1 MTASLSS
8 LSSSLNFTLPDLP
21 LFTQTENYVKVT
33 DDAFE
38 ISNVY
43 YKDKTAEIYYV
54 LTEDES
60 GAVYAHAYS
69 EEGDLLPEAEGQ
81 ALYYR
86 SEGIDEL
93 PVTDAISALS
103 ASLDVAEL
111 TVGDLKENFG
121 IDLLGSGE
129 GIVNE
134 LIAADDKIN
143 EIADKLDG
151 RIDGI
156 ELGDVIDVTADSTP
170 ILRALEHTTIAEL
183 DGRIQTITLK
193 EVIEIDQTSAPILIA
208 LQDTTVTGL
217 GERVKTLTLGEVV
230 NTEDNAILEYLSSST
245 MENLGGRLNDMPLS
259 TFLNVDEGGSAGNA
273 ILDALLKDNGEG
285 PTTISN
291 LTERINALKIS
302 RIETA
307 QLLTEELREAYADA
321 KEYDFRFAE
330 RQATKDI
337 ISGLGSA
344 YQTFLDGYAKALDSY
359 RQAIQAVEQ
368 ARYDYLVDAESDYQ
382 KKLAEVRA
390 QKDKVLE
397 QRKEVAELSEGA
409 AKDAAEA
416 ALAAEEATLQT
427 LEAAL
432 KLAGDTANAA
442 FGLALS
448 AMNTVENALT
458 ELEKTFPEEITTA
471 LTESAQQAQDA
482 MNAAKDEAFAKFEE
496 AHKEDIEKALADLQA
511 RKQAL
516 IDANKAA

>member
-1 MTASLSS
+1 MKVWKKIAACGLSLALAAGTCALLAGCGGEDSEAAARMQVDINPSVEFILDEDNKVLSVTA
-8 LSSSLNFTLPDLP
+8 LN
-21 LFTQTENYVKVT
+21 
-33 DDAFE
+33 DDGALIIAGEAF
-38 ISNVY
+38 VG
-43 YKDKTAEIYYV
+43 KTAEDAVELMVSIS
-54 LTEDES
+54 TEAGYLVKGDLSAGQDGITISITGDEEAAQKLYDDVKAGIDAFLEES
-60 GAVYAHAYS
+60 GINAAV
-69 EEGDLLPEAEGQ
+69 ERGEA
-81 ALYYR
+81 L
-86 SEGIDEL
+86 
-93 PVTDAISALS
+93 
-103 ASLDVAEL
+103 
-111 TVGDLKENFG
+111 
-121 IDLLGSGE
+121 
-129 GIVNE
+129 
-134 LIAADDKIN
+134 
-143 EIADKLDG
+143 KLD
-151 RIDGI
+151 
-156 ELGDVIDVTADSTP
+156 A
-170 ILRALEHTTIAEL
+170 LRALVQKA
-183 DGRIQTITLK
+183 D
-193 EVIEIDQTSAPILIA
+193 P
-208 LQDTTVTGL
+208 
-217 GERVKTLTLGEVV
+217 TLTDEEVESM
-230 NTEDNAILEYLSSST
+230 TEEQ
-245 MENLGGRLNDMPLS
+245 
-259 TFLNVDEGGSAGNA
+259 
-273 ILDALLKDNGEG
+273 LL
-285 PTTISN
+285 
-291 LTERINALKIS
+291 NALKIS

-307 QLLTEELREAYADA
+307 QLLTEELREAYAAA

-432 KLAGDTANAA
+432 KLAGDTANKA
-442 FGLALS
+442 FDLALS
-448 AMNTVENALT
+448 AMKTVENALT

-471 LTESAQQAQDA
+471 LTENAQQAQDA

>member
-1 MTASLSS
+1 MKVWKKIAACGLSLALAAGACALLAGCGGEDSEAAARMQVDINPSVEFILDEDNKVLSVTA
-8 LSSSLNFTLPDLP
+8 LN
-21 LFTQTENYVKVT
+21 
-33 DDAFE
+33 DDGALIIAGEAF
-38 ISNVY
+38 VG
-43 YKDKTAEIYYV
+43 KTAEDAVELMVSIS
-54 LTEDES
+54 TEAGYLVKGDLSAGQDGITVSITGDEEAAQKLYDDVKAGIDAFLEES
-60 GAVYAHAYS
+60 GINAAV
-69 EEGDLLPEAEGQ
+69 ERGEA
-81 ALYYR
+81 L
-86 SEGIDEL
+86 
-93 PVTDAISALS
+93 
-103 ASLDVAEL
+103 
-111 TVGDLKENFG
+111 
-121 IDLLGSGE
+121 
-129 GIVNE
+129 
-134 LIAADDKIN
+134 
-143 EIADKLDG
+143 KLD
-151 RIDGI
+151 
-156 ELGDVIDVTADSTP
+156 A
-170 ILRALEHTTIAEL
+170 LRALVQKA
-183 DGRIQTITLK
+183 D
-193 EVIEIDQTSAPILIA
+193 P
-208 LQDTTVTGL
+208 
-217 GERVKTLTLGEVV
+217 TLTDEEVESM
-230 NTEDNAILEYLSSST
+230 TEEQ
-245 MENLGGRLNDMPLS
+245 
-259 TFLNVDEGGSAGNA
+259 
-273 ILDALLKDNGEG
+273 LL
-285 PTTISN
+285 
-291 LTERINALKIS
+291 NALKIS

-307 QLLTEELREAYADA
+307 QLLTEELREAYAAA

-496 AHKEDIEKALADLQA
+496 AHKEDIDKALADLQA

>member
-1 MTASLSS
+1 MKVWKKIAACGLSLALAAGTCTLLAGCGGGDSEAAARMQVDINPSVEFILDEDNKVLSVTA
-8 LSSSLNFTLPDLP
+8 LN
-21 LFTQTENYVKVT
+21 
-33 DDAFE
+33 DDGALIIAGEAF
-38 ISNVY
+38 VG
-43 YKDKTAEIYYV
+43 KTAEDAVELMVSIS
-54 LTEDES
+54 TEAGYLVKGDLSAGQDGITVSITGDEEAAQKLYDDVKAGVDAFLEES
-60 GAVYAHAYS
+60 GINAAV
-69 EEGDLLPEAEGQ
+69 ERGEA
-81 ALYYR
+81 L
-86 SEGIDEL
+86 
-93 PVTDAISALS
+93 
-103 ASLDVAEL
+103 
-111 TVGDLKENFG
+111 
-121 IDLLGSGE
+121 
-129 GIVNE
+129 
-134 LIAADDKIN
+134 
-143 EIADKLDG
+143 KLD
-151 RIDGI
+151 
-156 ELGDVIDVTADSTP
+156 A
-170 ILRALEHTTIAEL
+170 LRALVQKA
-183 DGRIQTITLK
+183 D
-193 EVIEIDQTSAPILIA
+193 P
-208 LQDTTVTGL
+208 
-217 GERVKTLTLGEVV
+217 TLTDEEVESM
-230 NTEDNAILEYLSSST
+230 TEEQ
-245 MENLGGRLNDMPLS
+245 
-259 TFLNVDEGGSAGNA
+259 
-273 ILDALLKDNGEG
+273 LL
-285 PTTISN
+285 
-291 LTERINALKIS
+291 NALKIS

-307 QLLTEELREAYADA
+307 QLLTEELRDAYNTA

-337 ISGLGSA
+337 ISELGSA

-432 KLAGDTANAA
+432 ELAGDTANAA

-471 LTESAQQAQDA
+471 LTENAQQAQDA

>member
-1 MTASLSS
+1 MKVWKKIAACGLSLALAAGACALLAGCGGEDSEAAARMQVDINPSVEFILDEDNKVLSVTA
-8 LSSSLNFTLPDLP
+8 LN
-21 LFTQTENYVKVT
+21 
-33 DDAFE
+33 DDGALIIAGEAF
-38 ISNVY
+38 VG
-43 YKDKTAEIYYV
+43 KTAEDAVELMVSIS
-54 LTEDES
+54 TEAGYLVKGDLSAGQDGITVSITGDEEAAQKLYDDVKAGIDAFLEES
-60 GAVYAHAYS
+60 GINAAV
-69 EEGDLLPEAEGQ
+69 ERGEA
-81 ALYYR
+81 L
-86 SEGIDEL
+86 
-93 PVTDAISALS
+93 
-103 ASLDVAEL
+103 
-111 TVGDLKENFG
+111 
-121 IDLLGSGE
+121 
-129 GIVNE
+129 
-134 LIAADDKIN
+134 
-143 EIADKLDG
+143 KLD
-151 RIDGI
+151 
-156 ELGDVIDVTADSTP
+156 A
-170 ILRALEHTTIAEL
+170 LRALVQKA
-183 DGRIQTITLK
+183 D
-193 EVIEIDQTSAPILIA
+193 P
-208 LQDTTVTGL
+208 
-217 GERVKTLTLGEVV
+217 TLTDEEVESM
-230 NTEDNAILEYLSSST
+230 TEEQ
-245 MENLGGRLNDMPLS
+245 
-259 TFLNVDEGGSAGNA
+259 
-273 ILDALLKDNGEG
+273 LL
-285 PTTISN
+285 
-291 LTERINALKIS
+291 NALKIS

-307 QLLTEELREAYADA
+307 QLLTEELREAYAAA

-382 KKLAEVRA
+382 KKLAEVHA

-432 KLAGDTANAA
+432 ELAGDTANAA

-448 AMNTVENALT
+448 AMKTVENALT

>member
-1 MTASLSS
+1 MKVWKKIAACGLSLALAAGTCALLAGCGGGGNEAAARMQVDINPSVEFILDEDNKVLSVTA
-8 LSSSLNFTLPDLP
+8 LN
-21 LFTQTENYVKVT
+21 
-33 DDAFE
+33 DDGALIIAGEAF
-38 ISNVY
+38 VG
-43 YKDKTAEIYYV
+43 KTAEDAVELMVSIS
-54 LTEDES
+54 TEAGYLVKGDLSAGQDGITVSITGDEEAAQKLYDDVKAGVDAFLEES
-60 GAVYAHAYS
+60 GINAAV
-69 EEGDLLPEAEGQ
+69 EQGEA
-81 ALYYR
+81 
-86 SEGIDEL
+86 
-93 PVTDAISALS
+93 
-103 ASLDVAEL
+103 
-111 TVGDLKENFG
+111 LK
-121 IDLLGSGE
+121 
-129 GIVNE
+129 
-134 LIAADDKIN
+134 
-143 EIADKLDG
+143 
-151 RIDGI
+151 
-156 ELGDVIDVTADSTP
+156 
-170 ILRALEHTTIAEL
+170 
-183 DGRIQTITLK
+183 
-193 EVIEIDQTSAPILIA
+193 
-208 LQDTTVTGL
+208 
-217 GERVKTLTLGEVV
+217 
-230 NTEDNAILEYLSSST
+230 
-245 MENLGGRLNDMPLS
+245 
-259 TFLNVDEGGSAGNA
+259 
-273 ILDALLKDNGEG
+273 LDALRELVQKAD
-285 PTTISN
+285 PT
-291 LTERINALKIS
+291 LTDEEVASMTEEQLLNALKIS

-307 QLLTEELREAYADA
+307 QLLTEELREAYATA

-432 KLAGDTANAA
+432 ELAGDTANAA

-448 AMNTVENALT
+448 AMKTVENALT

>member
-1 MTASLSS
+1 MKVWKKIAACGLSLALAAGTCALLAGCGGGDSEAAARMQVDINPSVEFILDEDNKVLSVTA
-8 LSSSLNFTLPDLP
+8 LN
-21 LFTQTENYVKVT
+21 
-33 DDAFE
+33 DDGALIIAGEAF
-38 ISNVY
+38 VG
-43 YKDKTAEIYYV
+43 KTAEDAVELMVSIS
-54 LTEDES
+54 TEAGYLVKGDLSAGQDGITISITGDEEAAQKLYDDVKAGVDAFLEES
-60 GAVYAHAYS
+60 GINAAV
-69 EEGDLLPEAEGQ
+69 ERGEA
-81 ALYYR
+81 
-86 SEGIDEL
+86 
-93 PVTDAISALS
+93 
-103 ASLDVAEL
+103 
-111 TVGDLKENFG
+111 LK
-121 IDLLGSGE
+121 
-129 GIVNE
+129 
-134 LIAADDKIN
+134 
-143 EIADKLDG
+143 
-151 RIDGI
+151 
-156 ELGDVIDVTADSTP
+156 
-170 ILRALEHTTIAEL
+170 
-183 DGRIQTITLK
+183 
-193 EVIEIDQTSAPILIA
+193 
-208 LQDTTVTGL
+208 
-217 GERVKTLTLGEVV
+217 
-230 NTEDNAILEYLSSST
+230 
-245 MENLGGRLNDMPLS
+245 
-259 TFLNVDEGGSAGNA
+259 
-273 ILDALLKDNGEG
+273 LDALRELVQKAD
-285 PTTISN
+285 PT
-291 LTERINALKIS
+291 LTDEEVADMTEEQLLNALKIS

-307 QLLTEELREAYADA
+307 QLLTEELREAYATA

-344 YQTFLDGYAKALDSY
+344 YQTFLDGYEKALDSY

-432 KLAGDTANAA
+432 ELAGDTANAA

-482 MNAAKDEAFAKFEE
+482 MNAAKDEAFAKFED

>member
-1 MTASLSS
+1 MKVWKKIAACGLSLALAAGTCALLAGCGGEDSEAAARMQVDINPSVEFILDEDNKVLSVTA
-8 LSSSLNFTLPDLP
+8 LN
-21 LFTQTENYVKVT
+21 
-33 DDAFE
+33 DDGALIIAGEAF
-38 ISNVY
+38 VG
-43 YKDKTAEIYYV
+43 KTAEDAVELMVSIS
-54 LTEDES
+54 TEAGYLVKGDLSAGQDGITISITGDEEAAQKLYDDVKAGIDAFLEES
-60 GAVYAHAYS
+60 GINAAV
-69 EEGDLLPEAEGQ
+69 ERGEA
-81 ALYYR
+81 L
-86 SEGIDEL
+86 
-93 PVTDAISALS
+93 
-103 ASLDVAEL
+103 
-111 TVGDLKENFG
+111 
-121 IDLLGSGE
+121 
-129 GIVNE
+129 
-134 LIAADDKIN
+134 
-143 EIADKLDG
+143 KLD
-151 RIDGI
+151 
-156 ELGDVIDVTADSTP
+156 A
-170 ILRALEHTTIAEL
+170 LRALVQKA
-183 DGRIQTITLK
+183 D
-193 EVIEIDQTSAPILIA
+193 P
-208 LQDTTVTGL
+208 
-217 GERVKTLTLGEVV
+217 TLTDEEVESM
-230 NTEDNAILEYLSSST
+230 TEEQ
-245 MENLGGRLNDMPLS
+245 
-259 TFLNVDEGGSAGNA
+259 
-273 ILDALLKDNGEG
+273 LL
-285 PTTISN
+285 
-291 LTERINALKIS
+291 NALKIS

-307 QLLTEELREAYADA
+307 QLLTEELREAYAAA

-330 RQATKDI
+330 RQATKDVI
-337 ISGLGSA
+337 EGLGSA

-471 LTESAQQAQDA
+471 LTENAQQAQDA

>member
-1 MTASLSS
+1 MKVWKKIAACGLSLALAAGTCALLAGCGGEGNEAAARMQVDINPSVEFILDEDNKVLSVTA
-8 LSSSLNFTLPDLP
+8 LN
-21 LFTQTENYVKVT
+21 
-33 DDAFE
+33 DDGALIIAGEAF
-38 ISNVY
+38 VG
-43 YKDKTAEIYYV
+43 KTAEDAVELMVSIS
-54 LTEDES
+54 TEAGYLVKGDLSAGQDGITVSITGDEEAAQKLYDDVKAGVDAFLEES
-60 GAVYAHAYS
+60 GINAAV
-69 EEGDLLPEAEGQ
+69 EQGEA
-81 ALYYR
+81 
-86 SEGIDEL
+86 
-93 PVTDAISALS
+93 
-103 ASLDVAEL
+103 
-111 TVGDLKENFG
+111 LK
-121 IDLLGSGE
+121 
-129 GIVNE
+129 
-134 LIAADDKIN
+134 
-143 EIADKLDG
+143 
-151 RIDGI
+151 
-156 ELGDVIDVTADSTP
+156 
-170 ILRALEHTTIAEL
+170 
-183 DGRIQTITLK
+183 
-193 EVIEIDQTSAPILIA
+193 
-208 LQDTTVTGL
+208 
-217 GERVKTLTLGEVV
+217 
-230 NTEDNAILEYLSSST
+230 
-245 MENLGGRLNDMPLS
+245 
-259 TFLNVDEGGSAGNA
+259 
-273 ILDALLKDNGEG
+273 LDALRELVQKAD
-285 PTTISN
+285 PT
-291 LTERINALKIS
+291 LTDEEVASMTEEQLLNALKIS

-307 QLLTEELREAYADA
+307 QLLTEELREAYAAA

-359 RQAIQAVEQ
+359 RQAIEAVEQ

-432 KLAGDTANAA
+432 ELAGDTANAA

-448 AMNTVENALT
+448 AMKTVENALT